1 MRIFRLTKAK
11 YQDTAFTGFGALRS
25 AGRWHRAGVPVVYAS
40 DTPAGALLEVI
51 AHTEAPSLLTHAYA
65 LFMIDFERDRH
76 LLVLE
81 PAVRPDDW
89 RRLAWPRS
97 TQRIGTRWFE
107 DQDSVIL
114 QVPSAIVPQQHNYL
128 INPQHPHFQELKIE
142 GPAPF
147 EIDPRLTSPSYAQQ
161 IRLEG

>member
-1 MRIFRLTKAK
+1 MRIFRLTKAR
-11 YQDTAFTGFGALRS
+11 YQDNAFAGYGGLRS
-25 AGRWHRAGVPVVYAS
+25 AGRWHQAGLPVVYAS

-51 AHTEAPSLLTHAYA
+51 AHTEAVSLLTHAYA
-65 LFMIDFERDRH
+65 LFTIDFEPDRH

-81 PAVRPDDW
+81 PTVWPEDW

-97 TQRIGTRWFE
+97 TQRIGTRWFA

-142 GPAPF
+142 GPVPF
-147 EIDPRLTSPSYAQQ
+147 EIDPRLASRS
-161 IRLEG
+161 

>member
-11 YQDTAFTGFGALRS
+11 YRDTAFTGYGALRS
-25 AGRWHRAGVPVVYAS
+25 AGRWHPAGIPIVYAS
-40 DTPAGALLEVI
+40 DTPASALLEVI
-51 AHTEAPSLLTHAYA
+51 VYTEASSLLTHAYA
-65 LFMIDFERDRH
+65 LFTIDFEPEQH

-81 PAVRPDDW
+81 SAVWPEDW

-97 TQRIGTRWFE
+97 TQQIGARWFE

-128 INPQHPHFQELKIE
+128 INPQHPHFQALKIE
-142 GPAPF
+142 GPVPF
-147 EIDPRLTSPSYAQQ
+147 EIDPRLASKS
-161 IRLEG
+161 